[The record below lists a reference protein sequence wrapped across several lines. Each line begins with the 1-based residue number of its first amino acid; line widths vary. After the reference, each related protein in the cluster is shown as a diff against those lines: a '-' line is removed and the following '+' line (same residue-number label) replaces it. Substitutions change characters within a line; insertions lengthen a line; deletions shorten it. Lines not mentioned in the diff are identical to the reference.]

1 MATTVRLTVRP
12 AENYPVDLYYLMDMS
27 NSMKDDLG
35 KLTAL
40 ATTIGTGKSIWQLD
54 CTEAIIRHW
63 DSYTAPGQLYCTGA
77 VILHRGSYTA
87 PGQLYCTGAVILHR
101 GQLYCSGAV
110 ILH

>member
-1 MATTVRLTVRP
+1 MRP

-77 VILHRGSYTA
+77 VILYRGSYTA
-87 PGQLYCTGAVILHR
+87 PGAVILLWGSYTALRQLFCTGAVILH
-101 GQLYCSGAV
+101 
-110 ILH
+110 

>member
-1 MATTVRLTVRP
+1 MRP

-87 PGQLYCTGAVILHR
+87 LGQLYCTGAVILHR